1 MHKQGG
7 FVLAINSRDSVFFRT
22 HHFAIALAVAVSLLL
37 ASTLGCNRTDNPLP
51 SAAISGST
59 SEERVATV
67 QAPERLSVNLQP
79 IVKVHTS
86 MGDFTLQLDA
96 KAAPLTVENFLA
108 YVNSGHYNGTIFHQ
122 AYHDFILLGG
132 GFDAQFNQ
140 RAAEP
145 PVRNEAHNGAKNMR
159 GTIALARQP
168 GNIDSGAAQFFINL
182 ADNPSLDFADYEPE
196 KYGYCVFGQ
205 VTEGMDVIDRIAKG
219 DVHNTQQFEN
229 VPIEPVVIE
238 SMRCVK

>member
-1 MHKQGG
+1 M
-7 FVLAINSRDSVFFRT
+7 S
-22 HHFAIALAVAVSLLL
+22 
-37 ASTLGCNRTDNPLP
+37 
-51 SAAISGST
+51 
-59 SEERVATV
+59 
-67 QAPERLSVNLQP
+67 
-79 IVKVHTS
+79 
-86 MGDFTLQLDA
+86 
-96 KAAPLTVENFLA
+96 

-140 RAAEP
+140 RATEP

-159 GTIALARQP
+159 GTIAMARQP

-219 DVHNTQQFEN
+219 EVHNTQQFEN
-229 VPIEPVVIE
+229 VPLEPVVIE